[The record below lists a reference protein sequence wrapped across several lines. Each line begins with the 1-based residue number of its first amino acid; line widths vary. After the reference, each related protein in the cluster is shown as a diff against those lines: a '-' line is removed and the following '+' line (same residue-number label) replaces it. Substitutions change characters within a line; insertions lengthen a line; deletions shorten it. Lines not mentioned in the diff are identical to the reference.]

1 MKDTKFFANTNT
13 INNQINICIITG
25 KIIFI
30 WQNQGDQ
37 PWQVSQPNNSFLTGY
52 FEKDIFQLNI
62 TGSTDLDVSPNCTV
76 QNSDRHR
83 Y

>member
-13 INNQINICIITG
+13 INNYITICIITG

-37 PWQVSQPNNSFLTGY
+37 WQVSQPSNSFLTGY
-52 FEKDIFQLNI
+52 FEKDIFRLNI
-62 TGSTDLDVSPNCTV
+62 TGSTDLDVSSNCTV

-83 Y
+83 N